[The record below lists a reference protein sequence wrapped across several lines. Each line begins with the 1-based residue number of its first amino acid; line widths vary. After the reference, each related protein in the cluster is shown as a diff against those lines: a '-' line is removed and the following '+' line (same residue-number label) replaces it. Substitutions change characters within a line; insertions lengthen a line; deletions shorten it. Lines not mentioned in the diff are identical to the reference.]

1 MRKKSAA
8 SFEELKPVCQVL
20 ILHEDFPAYA
30 RAVEACRQMMERHA
44 CELDFSIKCWNF
56 IELADPNCG
65 LHAAKSAATA
75 DVIVFA
81 LRAATLPIELER
93 WLSAMALNR
102 SRQPGVLGVMPGGR
116 EWRSLGGAA
125 TRLRALAARLGLD
138 FQLLP
143 PDSATSLLRPPR
155 PPTILHPAWE

>member
-20 ILHEDFPAYA
+20 ILHEDFPAYS

-81 LRAATLPIELER
+81 LKAVTLPIELER
-93 WLSAMALNR
+93 WVSAMALNR
-102 SRQPGVLGVMPGGR
+102 CRKPGVLGVMPGGR
-116 EWRSLGGAA
+116 DWMSMGGPA
-125 TRLRALAARLGLD
+125 TWLRGLAARLGLD

-143 PDSATSLLRPPR
+143 PDAANNHLRPPR
-155 PPTILHPAWE
+155 SLVRLHPAGE